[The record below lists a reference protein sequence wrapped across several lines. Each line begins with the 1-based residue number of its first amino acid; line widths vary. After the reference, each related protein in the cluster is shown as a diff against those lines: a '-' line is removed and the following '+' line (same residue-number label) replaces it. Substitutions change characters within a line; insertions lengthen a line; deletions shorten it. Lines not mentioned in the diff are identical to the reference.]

1 MTILY
6 ALLILAAN
14 GAVVFLAYRSLRR
27 RIDAASASTDLIN
40 QVRAE
45 IGQII
50 TELNQVTDRNI
61 GLVEG
66 KIAEL
71 SRTLEEADK
80 KIVLLSREGE
90 KLSVGKRYSQLRP
103 RVSIL
108 PDVVS
113 PVEGAAAAPIT
124 PTLSSKPAHRNGGE
138 GPSQILDQAQSR
150 AQAQVEAPRGAGGR
164 EEVVA
169 MYRQGIDRRLIA
181 KKLHKTIGEI
191 DLIISLEERKGHR
204 SAGS

>member
-6 ALLILAAN
+6 ALLVLAAN
-14 GAVVFLAYRSLRR
+14 GAVVFLVYRSLRK
-27 RIDAASASTDLIN
+27 RIDASSAAADLLDQI
-40 QVRAE
+40 RAE
-45 IGQII
+45 IGQIM

-90 KLSVGKRYSQLRP
+90 KLSVGKRYSQLKP
-103 RVSIL
+103 RVSVL
-108 PDVVS
+108 P
-113 PVEGAAAAPIT
+113 GALSRGDEAMGAP
-124 PTLSSKPAHRNGGE
+124 
-138 GPSQILDQAQSR
+138 
-150 AQAQVEAPRGAGGR
+150 EAPASEPEGEPTRGKDEETPGRIEGQVGNEAGIQGETPRSAGTR

-169 MYRQGIDRRLIA
+169 MHRQGIDRRLIA
-181 KKLHKTIGEI
+181 KKLHKTMGEI
-191 DLIISLEERKGHR
+191 DLIISLEERKGQ
-204 SAGS
+204 